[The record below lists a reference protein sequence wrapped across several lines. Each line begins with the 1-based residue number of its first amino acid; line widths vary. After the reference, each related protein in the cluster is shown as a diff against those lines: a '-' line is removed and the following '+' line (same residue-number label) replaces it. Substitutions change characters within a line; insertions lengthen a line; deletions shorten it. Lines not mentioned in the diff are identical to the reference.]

1 MNDKLEAKI
10 VDPPDAYQRTVV
22 LAPTLALRVM
32 VPAVQRWP
40 LVTVGA
46 VGTAF
51 TVPLTANVLVVAL
64 AADTSMF
71 PDGVPVAAEVIR
83 TYNVVL
89 ATALFVV
96 VKVSDAA

>member
-46 VGTAF
+46 VGKAWAVTMAAARVVDAPQ
-51 TVPLTANVLVVAL
+51 TLVAS
-64 AADTSMF
+64 A
-71 PDGVPVAAEVIR
+71 
-83 TYNVVL
+83 
-89 ATALFVV
+89 
-96 VKVSDAA
+96 